1 MNTTGEV
8 LALWGTRP
16 RVALILGN
24 LVALVSMAGA
34 WWAVSG
40 SRSASDQHSLLMVGL
55 AGVVMAGVANGIWL
69 GAGRMAILTAR
80 SAILP
85 APPEGAALDGVSG
98 VTDIRAEPCFSGNGM
113 SWYHRSGCLLSVGKS
128 VASAT
133 RREHELAGRSPC
145 AVCRP

>member
-1 MNTTGEV
+1 MSTGGEV

-16 RVALILGN
+16 RVTLILGN
-24 LVALVSMAGA
+24 LVALAAMASA

-55 AGVVMAGVANGIWL
+55 AGVLMAGAANGVWL
-69 GAGRMAILTAR
+69 GAGRRSIRTAR

-85 APPEGAALDGVSG
+85 TPPEGVLGANSG
-98 VTDIRAEPCFSGNGM
+98 VTGTRSEALFSGNGM

-128 VASAT
+128 VGPAT
-133 RREHELAGRSPC
+133 RRDHELAGRSPC
-145 AVCRP
+145 EVCRP

>member
-1 MNTTGEV
+1 MSTGGEA

-24 LVALVSMAGA
+24 LVALAAMAGA

-40 SRSASDQHSLLMVGL
+40 SRSASDQHSLLMVG
-55 AGVVMAGVANGIWL
+55 MAGVLMAGAANGIWL
-69 GAGRMAILTAR
+69 GAGRKAIRTAR
-80 SAILP
+80 STILP
-85 APPEGAALDGVSG
+85 TPPEGALSGYSG
-98 VTDIRAEPCFSGNGM
+98 VADIDSEVLVTGNGM

-128 VASAT
+128 VAPAT

>member
-1 MNTTGEV
+1 MSTTGEA

-34 WWAVSG
+34 WWTVSG

-55 AGVVMAGVANGIWL
+55 AGVLLAGVANGIWL
-69 GAGRMAILTAR
+69 GAGRMAIRSAR

-85 APPEGAALDGVSG
+85 APPESAASNGMSG
-98 VTDIRAEPCFSGNGM
+98 VTDIRAEALFSGNAM

-133 RREHELAGRSPC
+133 RREHELAGRTAC
-145 AVCRP
+145 EVCRP

>member
-1 MNTTGEV
+1 MSTAGET

-24 LVALVSMAGA
+24 LVALASMAGA

-55 AGVVMAGVANGIWL
+55 AGVLMAGAANGIWL
-69 GAGRMAILTAR
+69 GAGRKAIRTAR

-85 APPEGAALDGVSG
+85 TPPEGAFSGNPG
-98 VTDIRAEPCFSGNGM
+98 VTDIGAEALVSGNGM
-113 SWYHRSGCLLSVGKS
+113 SWYHRSGCLLASGKS
-128 VASAT
+128 VAPAT